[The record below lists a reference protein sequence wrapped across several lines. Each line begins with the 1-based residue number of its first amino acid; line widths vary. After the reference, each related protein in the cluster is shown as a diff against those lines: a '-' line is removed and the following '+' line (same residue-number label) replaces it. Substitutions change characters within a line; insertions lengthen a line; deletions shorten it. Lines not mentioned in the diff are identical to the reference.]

1 MGQGD
6 GGGDDDDDDDVDD
19 DGTDDADDVA
29 DAGAACEHCGDCLIF
44 FCDRVMVSE
53 TDEGMDDDDDDEEDK
68 VVDNDNDDDGGDASS
83 CHVESACC
91 SLEGTATALDLTANF
106 MYCTLFNS
114 CSSTA
119 CMRCQE
125 KVAQRRYKRGVP
137 QRDSATVQMEGLRVI
152 CRVYRR

>member
-1 MGQGD
+1 MD
-6 GGGDDDDDDDVDD
+6 DDDDNEEEKVVNDDDDDD
-19 DGTDDADDVA
+19 
-29 DAGAACEHCGDCLIF
+29 
-44 FCDRVMVSE
+44 R
-53 TDEGMDDDDDDEEDK
+53 
-68 VVDNDNDDDGGDASS
+68 GDASC
-83 CHVESACC
+83 CHVASACC

-106 MYCTLFNS
+106 MYCTLFNN

-125 KVAQRRYKRGVP
+125 VAQRRYKRDVP